1 MALLSLELNLEQGT
15 PSGATKLHVRRGP
28 GALTRLG
35 TTCKAVLTVCSWSV
49 FMVCEAVPTH
59 CTSLILRHP
68 TNRTRYRGPFA
79 INIGININNSMS
91 INTNVEQNIN
101 IMIYIRKNTCI
112 SIVDEFRIRASISK
126 NMRMTISCSITVIM
140 TISFPRS
147 ICIVF
152 NLISLVVLLLE
163 TCSDL
168 H

>member
-1 MALLSLELNLEQGT
+1 
-15 PSGATKLHVRRGP
+15 
-28 GALTRLG
+28 
-35 TTCKAVLTVCSWSV
+35 
-49 FMVCEAVPTH
+49 
-59 CTSLILRHP
+59 
-68 TNRTRYRGPFA
+68 
-79 INIGININNSMS
+79 MS

-112 SIVDEFRIRASISK
+112 SIVDEFRIRASISI
-126 NMRMTISCSITVIM
+126 NMSMTISCSITVIM
-140 TISFPRS
+140 TIGFPRS